1 MKTVTNEITNQK
13 GVTKM
18 KKISLM
24 LLSVIW
30 ILSACSSDAT
40 TETAE
45 TAEEVVSKT
54 ETNSIDEK
62 SKSYNMSSM
71 GYSIPESWTEEVSDE
86 NLKYYY
92 PEDGMLMVSYEKID
106 GTISDDVT
114 RTSYIEGIASSLD
127 SFDLTSESEITV
139 AGTTAYQYNFNNE
152 ISNEEY
158 KSSVITFDYNDGIIS
173 LFMATLSNSDKD
185 YSNEFENILS
195 SIELPDEANKEVEE
209 TVVEESAGNEIVL
222 GEPIKLGEYTLT
234 IQKYSLGV
242 DYEGNN
248 ALIIDYDWVNN
259 SADSASP
266 FMTFMLKGFQDNVET
281 DDVIMVEGVDLGT
294 GQKEVRPGG
303 VIEDAQSTVGISDIT
318 KPLELELDELFSFN
332 SNPYI
337 AEIDLSTLE

>member
-30 ILSACSSDAT
+30 ILSACSSD
-40 TETAE
+40 ETAE
-45 TAEEVVSKT
+45 TTEEVVSKT
-54 ETNSIDEK
+54 ETNSVDEK

-92 PEDGMLMVSYEKID
+92 PEDGMLMVSYEEID
-106 GTISDDVT
+106 GTISDGVT
-114 RTSYIEGIASSLD
+114 RASYIEGIASSLD
-127 SFDLTSESEITV
+127 SFDLISESEITV
-139 AGTTAYQYNFNNE
+139 AGKTAYQYNFNNVL
-152 ISNEEY
+152 SNEDY
-158 KSSVITFDYNDGIIS
+158 KSSVITFDYNEGIIS
-173 LFMATLSNSDKD
+173 FFMATLSNSDKD
-185 YSNEFENILS
+185 YSNEFESILS
-195 SIELPDEANKEVEE
+195 SIVVTDEE
-209 TVVEESAGNEIVL
+209 TEEILVEESAGNEIVL

-248 ALIIDYDWVNN
+248 ALIIEYDWVNN
-259 SADSASP
+259 SEDSASP
-266 FMTFMLKGFQDNVET
+266 FMTFMLKGFQDDVET
-281 DDVIMVEGVDLGT
+281 DDAIMVEGVDLGT

-303 VIEDAQSTVGISDIT
+303 VIEGAQSTVGISDTT
-318 KPLELELDELFSFN
+318 KPLELELEELFSFN